1 MNFGIVGMLLGAI
14 VVLVVM
20 VARVLTFGDLA
31 GIGVVYAAGVGLIC
45 AAAPGGVRPTF
56 SDPAN
61 IRNHWR
67 GHVQIAAVVI
77 LVGLVGTGAT
87 ALLR

>member
-14 VVLVVM
+14 VVLVAM

-45 AAAPGGVRPTF
+45 AADPGGVRPTF
-56 SDPAN
+56 TDPAN

-67 GHVQIAAVVI
+67 GHLQIAAVVI

>member
-1 MNFGIVGMLLGAI
+1 MNYGIVGMLVAAL
-14 VVLVVM
+14 VVLVAM

-31 GIGVVYAAGVGLIC
+31 GLGVVYAAGVGLVC
-45 AAAPGGVRPTF
+45 AVDPGGVRPKF
-56 SDPAN
+56 SDSAN

-67 GHVQIAAVVI
+67 GHLQIAAAVI
-77 LVGLVGTGAT
+77 VVGLVGAGAT